1 MLEQKFL
8 DRFDMERRIQSRLYC
23 FGSGSADEGGG
34 GDDSPAADD
43 TQANY
48 EQEAFGGSSNPVVD
62 IVTMGR
68 PMSEPPPVLDTPL
81 RRDIAESMFQDFA
94 ATLPPAPVT
103 RPVGV
108 VTEQD
113 ALRLPAVGQQ
123 TLAISP
129 ENIGLAGSQFSDS
142 LSPDITSVT
151 VRSSTGA
158 PMSVPINQTPIN
170 QTGLTPMQALGFEQ
184 GLIEAGIRPTGVVT
198 QQDAQRVNF
207 GMDAPAT
214 RTDLGMVTAA
224 PQLSLPEV
232 AVGLSNEAFN
242 TDSGERIGLERI
254 DGPAVPTPPPPRFQ
268 TNAQRDFFENL
279 AGQGDAAMNQFRAEV
294 RDLDNRGF
302 LGSQIAAGIGA
313 DGVPNFDTSFPAGS
327 QIRGVTT
334 TNFVDLP
341 VIGTIPVST
350 YTGLDNPN
358 ASSDTSSDETVP
370 PVTNPLTGRSQCP
383 DGYVFDE
390 DLQACRRK
398 NKRELQADN
407 GTGGDSSRPAGDM
420 FFRRTSLDDAP
431 ANLPSGFD
439 FDAANRAFT
448 QSFAVRPSFF
458 QRPPDLTGF
467 TLL

>member
-23 FGSGSADEGGG
+23 FGSGSSDSDSGGSDVSDE
-34 GDDSPAADD
+34 DLDEDLQQDIAAAAVFQNQGSRPLGNYSYMLPDNDD
-43 TQANY
+43 TNALINATSDILTAAATAPPGQMQQA
-48 EQEAFGGSSNPVVD
+48 VD
-62 IVTMGR
+62 TG
-68 PMSEPPPVLDTPL
+68 T
-81 RRDIAESMFQDFA
+81 AFA
-94 ATLPPAPVT
+94 AQRPGVADALVNAAMTGLPPAPVGLT
-103 RPVGV
+103 STPV
-108 VTEQD
+108 
-113 ALRLPAVGQQ
+113 
-123 TLAISP
+123 
-129 ENIGLAGSQFSDS
+129 NIGNVS
-142 LSPDITSVT
+142 SV
-151 VRSSTGA
+151 SA
-158 PMSVPINQTPIN
+158 PSAI
-170 QTGLTPMQALGFEQ
+170 TGLGGEVFDTTSGEQ
-184 GLIEAGIRPTGVVT
+184 I
-198 QQDAQRVNF
+198 
-207 GMDAPAT
+207 APDGSYFA
-214 RTDLGMVTAA
+214 DLGA
-224 PQLSLPEV
+224 
-232 AVGLSNEAFN
+232 
-242 TDSGERIGLERI
+242 GLERI

-268 TNAQRDFFENL
+268 TNAQRDFYENL
-279 AGQGDAAMNQFRAEV
+279 AAQGDAAMNQFRAEV
-294 RDLDNRGF
+294 RNLNNRGF

-370 PVTNPLTGRSQCP
+370 PVTNPLTGRDQCP

-398 NKRELQADN
+398 TRRELQADN

>member
-23 FGSGSADEGGG
+23 FGSGASDEDSSGS
-34 GDDSPAADD
+34 DDSGSVGGSGDSAFYDNERPGLTNQNRPVGGTTNVVQGKSQPRDD
-43 TQANY
+43 
-48 EQEAFGGSSNPVVD
+48 GGSSATEALTN
-62 IVTMGR
+62 IVTMGL
-68 PMSEPPPVLDTPL
+68 PAPAIGNAPVSI
-81 RRDIAESMFQDFA
+81 REEIAMNRLIDQMDMEQRMI
-94 ATLPPAPVT
+94 PPAFQPEPQVLSDFQ
-103 RPVGV
+103 RDLANEIAVSN
-108 VTEQD
+108 
-113 ALRLPAVGQQ
+113 ARLG
-123 TLAISP
+123 
-129 ENIGLAGSQFSDS
+129 NN
-142 LSPDITSVT
+142 
-151 VRSSTGA
+151 
-158 PMSVPINQTPIN
+158 VPIQIVD
-170 QTGLTPMQALGFEQ
+170 GA
-184 GLIEAGIRPTGVVT
+184 A
-198 QQDAQRVNF
+198 
-207 GMDAPAT
+207 
-214 RTDLGMVTAA
+214 DLGA
-224 PQLSLPEV
+224 
-232 AVGLSNEAFN
+232 
-242 TDSGERIGLERI
+242 GLERI

-268 TNAQRDFFENL
+268 TNAQRDFYENL

-294 RDLDNRGF
+294 RNLDNRGF

-370 PVTNPLTGRSQCP
+370 PVTNPLTGRDQCP

-398 NKRELQADN
+398 TKRELQADN

-458 QRPPDLTGF
+458 QRPPDLTGY

>member
-23 FGSGSADEGGG
+23 FGSGSSDSDSGGSDVSDE
-34 GDDSPAADD
+34 DLDEDLQQDIAAAAVFQNQGSRPLGNYSYMLPDNDD
-43 TQANY
+43 TNALINATSDILTAAATAPPGQMQQA
-48 EQEAFGGSSNPVVD
+48 VD
-62 IVTMGR
+62 TG
-68 PMSEPPPVLDTPL
+68 T
-81 RRDIAESMFQDFA
+81 AFA
-94 ATLPPAPVT
+94 AQRPGVADALVNAAMTGLPPAPVGLT
-103 RPVGV
+103 STPV
-108 VTEQD
+108 
-113 ALRLPAVGQQ
+113 
-123 TLAISP
+123 
-129 ENIGLAGSQFSDS
+129 NIGNVS
-142 LSPDITSVT
+142 SV
-151 VRSSTGA
+151 SA
-158 PMSVPINQTPIN
+158 PSAI
-170 QTGLTPMQALGFEQ
+170 TGLGGEVFDTTSGEQ
-184 GLIEAGIRPTGVVT
+184 I
-198 QQDAQRVNF
+198 
-207 GMDAPAT
+207 APDGSYFA
-214 RTDLGMVTAA
+214 DLGA
-224 PQLSLPEV
+224 
-232 AVGLSNEAFN
+232 
-242 TDSGERIGLERI
+242 GLERI

-268 TNAQRDFFENL
+268 TNAQRDFYENL
-279 AGQGDAAMNQFRAEV
+279 AAQGDAAMNQFRAEV
-294 RDLDNRGF
+294 RNLDNRGF

-370 PVTNPLTGRSQCP
+370 PVTNPLTGRDQCP

-398 NKRELQADN
+398 TKRELQADN

>member
-23 FGSGSADEGGG
+23 FGSGATDEGEG

-48 EQEAFGGSSNPVVD
+48 EQEAFGGPRSQTDGVNFRSAPSQPREERDPVLD

-94 ATLPPAPVT
+94 ATLPPAPAVS
-103 RPVGV
+103 PVRTGV
-108 VTEQD
+108 
-113 ALRLPAVGQQ
+113 
-123 TLAISP
+123 
-129 ENIGLAGSQFSDS
+129 GLGGRGT
-142 LSPDITSVT
+142 ITSV
-151 VRSSTGA
+151 
-158 PMSVPINQTPIN
+158 VP
-170 QTGLTPMQALGFEQ
+170 
-184 GLIEAGIRPTGVVT
+184 
-198 QQDAQRVNF
+198 QRVSTSYF
-207 GMDAPAT
+207 GDLAGDGMSPTFRDVSVGEPNLPPSAI
-214 RTDLGMVTAA
+214 TDLGG
-224 PQLSLPEV
+224 EV
-232 AVGLSNEAFN
+232 FD
-242 TDSGERIGLERI
+242 TTSGELIAGDASYFGDLGGSN
-254 DGPAVPTPPPPRFQ
+254 DAQAAMVPMNSAPVPVPPPPRFQ
-268 TNAQRDFFENL
+268 TNAQRDFYENL
-279 AGQGDAAMNQFRAEV
+279 AGQGDAAMNQFLAEV
-294 RDLDNRGF
+294 RNLDNRGF

-370 PVTNPLTGRSQCP
+370 PVTNPLTGRDQCP

-398 NKRELQADN
+398 TKRELQADN

>member
-23 FGSGSADEGGG
+23 FGSGSSDEGGG

-48 EQEAFGGSSNPVVD
+48 EQEAFGGPRSQTDGVNFRSAPSQPRQERDPVLD

-94 ATLPPAPVT
+94 ANLPPAP
-103 RPVGV
+103 
-108 VTEQD
+108 
-113 ALRLPAVGQQ
+113 
-123 TLAISP
+123 
-129 ENIGLAGSQFSDS
+129 IGL
-142 LSPDITSVT
+142 TSTPVNMGN
-151 VRSSTGA
+151 VSSVSA
-158 PMSVPINQTPIN
+158 PSAI
-170 QTGLTPMQALGFEQ
+170 TGLGGEVFDTTTGEQ
-184 GLIEAGIRPTGVVT
+184 ILPDGSYFA
-198 QQDAQRVNF
+198 
-207 GMDAPAT
+207 
-214 RTDLGMVTAA
+214 DLGA
-224 PQLSLPEV
+224 
-232 AVGLSNEAFN
+232 
-242 TDSGERIGLERI
+242 GLERI

-294 RDLDNRGF
+294 RNLDNRGF

-370 PVTNPLTGRSQCP
+370 PVTNPLTGRDQCP
-383 DGYVFDE
+383 DGFVFDE

-398 NKRELQADN
+398 TKRELQADN
-407 GTGGDSSRPAGDM
+407 GTGGGSSRPAGDM

-458 QRPPDLTGF
+458 QRPPDLTGY